1 MTDRTERA
9 DRVGSSSP
17 WPIFVALGVVLSE
30 TGIVVDVVPIAVG
43 GLLLLSAS
51 VAGILRESGYVSSPW
66 PTLAAFGALLTLSG
80 VVLYGASTGDGLTG
94 VSVADRYGLSS
105 RGFAIAVAGV
115 MTVFGAVAGRY
126 RTAV

>member
-80 VVLYGASTGDGLTG
+80 VVLYGASTGDGLAG

-115 MTVFGAVAGRY
+115 VTVLGAVAGRY
-126 RTAV
+126 RTAA